1 MAKKECKRVK
11 RVQKMAHE
19 VCEVLAK
26 YNGKVTTA
34 EAVGTLSVI
43 KQGLIEEAFEQNE
56 M

>member
-1 MAKKECKRVK
+1 MAEKKSKRVR